1 MLKPDDH
8 FSVVKHNKLSHAFA
22 TTVFADKT
30 ENGIEILDQKQ
41 MIFQSFGPMYI
52 YSLNELKAW
61 LSHPLTNVFGIR
73 AVYRFSTNNQVNTLK
88 SGKYKVAT
96 RR

>member
-1 MLKPDDH
+1 M
-8 FSVVKHNKLSHAFA
+8 
-22 TTVFADKT
+22 
-30 ENGIEILDQKQ
+30 IRKQ

-73 AVYRFSTNNQVNTLK
+73 AVYRFSANNQVNTLK
-88 SGKYKVAT
+88 SGKYKVST

>member
-1 MLKPDDH
+1 
-8 FSVVKHNKLSHAFA
+8 
-22 TTVFADKT
+22 
-30 ENGIEILDQKQ
+30 

-73 AVYRFSTNNQVNTLK
+73 AVYRFSANNQVNTLK
-88 SGKYKVAT
+88 SGKYKVST